1 MSDEKRHREKSVL
14 SVISKTGWVWV
25 SKFNRTGH
33 PFSWTGWDIQLTLSN
48 DLMSY
53 FEFSNNPSLLLII
66 FKILRNVWNLIKIVC
81 WMLINGCLEHS
92 NWCEWLVIRLCHM
105 LGRVFRLDNDGWMSQ
120 LCLPPSSAGGGTG
133 RGRGWYCSLAGC
145 CCAWSAIWVM
155 KTRTGNLIKF
165 HVSSVDM
172 KAPATDTET
181 QSALS
186 KHK

>member
-1 MSDEKRHREKSVL
+1 MSVEQLKKDRVESSQSL
-14 SVISKTGWVWV
+14 V
-25 SKFNRTGH
+25 SRTVNFNRTGH

-120 LCLPPSSAGGGTG
+120 PCLPPSSAGGGTG
-133 RGRGWYCSLAGC
+133 QGWGWYCSLAGC

-172 KAPATDTET
+172 KAPGSDTET
-181 QSALS
+181 RLS
-186 KHK
+186 PTVRSVQT